1 MFSALFR
8 RTRPSAAPQ
17 LTLHENQGVQQLR
30 IAAGQ
35 SLRIHVQQGTLWL
48 TEAGRQQD
56 RVLQAGQ
63 HLLLAGPAQLVLSA
77 LGPAACALNTRVQT
91 GAAPLQEATATQWH
105 LRTAS

>member
-1 MFSALFR
+1 MFNALFR
-8 RTRPSAAPQ
+8 LTRHSAAQQ
-17 LTLHENQGVQQLR
+17 LTLHENQGVQQLC

-63 HLLLAGPAQLVLSA
+63 HLLLSGPAQLALGA
-77 LGPAACALNTRVQT
+77 LGPSVCALNTRVQA
-91 GAAPLQEATATQWH
+91 GAAPLQDGTATQWH
-105 LRTAS
+105 LRTVT